1 MSALEALTL
10 AAGVGIND
18 LGPLQAF
25 LLVLLAGLGLA
36 MPFTGGRAAR
46 RREAWARF
54 DALARIRGVSARDRG
69 AMERWARVSCPR
81 SPHLVLVRRK
91 DFDRYARSQ
100 AQRYRGLPPESYQP
114 ELERLGYLREQ
125 LGFGLG
131 PGDAQSTHDI
141 VPGELLQLRQDA
153 GEPVMLIV
161 EGVDEEGI
169 HVSLEGR
176 SRVSLER
183 VSIGW
188 ATFSRESEGHYRFRT
203 FPLRPGLLAHGDFL
217 VHEERRRDLRV
228 AVEAPPFWVAV
239 DRLPDGGA
247 PEDPEGVEV
256 ELLDLSVG
264 GAAFLSDREVRR
276 GSWLWLDLPLGDG
289 PSSPRV
295 RALRAE
301 VLNHGF
307 REGGGRRPHFLHC
320 RWIEIPEAP
329 RKVIEAFVFARLE
342 TSPA

>member
-1 MSALEALTL
+1 MSWSALAL
-10 AAGVGIND
+10 AAAVGIND
-18 LGPLQAF
+18 LGPLEFFA
-25 LLVLLAGLGLA
+25 LLVLTTLGLG

-54 DALARIRGVSARDRG
+54 DSLARIRGVSARDRG
-69 AMERWARVSCPR
+69 SMERWARVSCPH

-91 DFDRYARSQ
+91 DFDRFARSE
-100 AQRYRGLPPESYQP
+100 AQRYRGLPPEAYQP

-141 VPGELLQLRQDA
+141 VPGELLQLRQDV
-153 GEPVMLIV
+153 GDPVTLIV
-161 EGVDEEGI
+161 DGVDEEGI

-183 VSIGW
+183 IGLSW

-203 FPLRPGLLAHGDFL
+203 FPLRRGLLAHGDFL
-217 VHEERRRDLRV
+217 VHEERRRDPRV

-239 DRLPDGGA
+239 DRLPDGAA

-256 ELLDLSVG
+256 ELLDLSTG

-276 GSWLWLDLPLGDG
+276 GSYLWLDLPLGEG
-289 PSSPRV
+289 PSSPKV

-301 VLNHGF
+301 VLTHGY

-329 RKVIEAFVFARLE
+329 RKVIEAFVLARIE
-342 TSPA
+342 SSPA